1 MQHERWR
8 LAAPGDRSGERRVDP
23 GDGVQEG
30 GFTGAVRA
38 DHGER
43 TPGRQLEIDTGQGDS
58 VSVADF
64 ESLNRERCGHESRLD
79 GNDSHSDWER
89 VHLLDTVHSSET
101 NSHSHFWR
109 GRCPES

>member
-8 LAAPGDRSGERRVDP
+8 LAAPGDRSGEGRIDP

-30 GFTGAVRA
+30 GFSGAVGA

-43 TPGRQLEIDTGQGDS
+43 TSGGQFEIDAGQGDG
-58 VSVADF
+58 VAVADF
-64 ESLNRERCGHESRLD
+64 KSLDRKRRGHGSRLD
-79 GNDSHSDWER
+79 GNDSHSDWEW

-101 NSHSHFWR
+101 NSHSHFRR
-109 GRCPES
+109 GRCLES

>member
-8 LAAPGDRSGERRVDP
+8 LAAPRDRSGEGRVDP

-30 GFTGAVRA
+30 GFSGAVRA

-43 TPGRQLEIDTGQGDS
+43 TPGGQLEIDAGQGD
-58 VSVADF
+58 VVAVADF
-64 ESLNRERCGHESRLD
+64 ESLNRERCGHGRRLG

-89 VHLLDTVHSSET
+89 VHRLDKVHLPET
-101 NSHSHFWR
+101 NSHSHFRR
-109 GRCPES
+109 GRCLEL

>member
-1 MQHERWR
+1 MQHERWCV
-8 LAAPGDRSGERRVDP
+8 AAPGDRSCEGRVDP

-38 DHGER
+38 DHSER
-43 TPGRQLEIDTGQGDS
+43 TPGGQLEIDTGQGDGFA
-58 VSVADF
+58 VADF
-64 ESLNRERCGHESRLD
+64 KSLNRERCGHGRRLG

-89 VHLLDTVHSSET
+89 VHRLDTVHSSET
-101 NSHSHFWR
+101 NSHSHFRR

>member
-1 MQHERWR
+1 MQHERWCV
-8 LAAPGDRSGERRVDP
+8 AAPRDRSCEGRVDP

-38 DHGER
+38 DHSER
-43 TPGRQLEIDTGQGDS
+43 TPGGQLEIDTGQGDG
-58 VSVADF
+58 VAIADF
-64 ESLNRERCGHESRLD
+64 ESPNRERYGHGSRLD

-89 VHLLDTVHSSET
+89 VHRLDTVHSSET